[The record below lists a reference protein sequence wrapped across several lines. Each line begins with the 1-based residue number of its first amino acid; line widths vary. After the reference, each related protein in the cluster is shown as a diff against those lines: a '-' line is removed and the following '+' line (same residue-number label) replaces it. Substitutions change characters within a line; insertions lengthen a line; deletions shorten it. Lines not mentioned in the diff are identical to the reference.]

1 MQEKR
6 NKVYFMKSDWF
17 EYRRRVIDHV
27 RSDLAWIYTLQSK
40 AFSTVL
46 LVKRALRHS
55 RAHMHEQTLF

>member
-27 RSDLAWIYTLQSK
+27 RSDLAKIYTLQSK

-55 RAHMHEQTLF
+55 RAHMHE

>member
-17 EYRRRVIDHV
+17 EYKRRVIDHV

-55 RAHMHEQTLF
+55 RAQMHEQTLF

>member
-27 RSDLAWIYTLQSK
+27 RSDLAWISK

-46 LVKRALRHS
+46 LVRRALRHS
-55 RAHMHEQTLF
+55 RAQMHEQTLF

>member
-46 LVKRALRHS
+46 LVRRALRHS
-55 RAHMHEQTLF
+55 RAQMHEQTLF

>member
-6 NKVYFMKSDWF
+6 NKVYLMKSDWF

-55 RAHMHEQTLF
+55 RAQMHEQTLF

>member
-46 LVKRALRHS
+46 LVNRALRHS